1 MKKKALPLGKVYQL
15 IEPGPVVM
23 VATRWRDKTNIM
35 TMSWHMM
42 VEFEP
47 PTVACIISANNYSFG
62 LLKASREC
70 VINIPTAEL
79 AEKVVR
85 CGNMSGRKVD
95 KFQALGLTPA
105 TAVSVSAPLIAEC
118 YANLECK
125 LVDTRMAN
133 KYNMFILEVV
143 KAWID
148 RSVKQPRTLH
158 HRGRGAFMIAGE
170 TVKLPSRMK

>member
-1 MKKKALPLGKVYQL
+1 MKKKSLSLPRVYQL

-23 VATRWRDKTNIM
+23 VSTSWRGKTNIM

-47 PTVACIISANNYSFG
+47 PMLACIISANNYTFS

-70 VINIPTAEL
+70 VINIPTVEL
-79 AEKVVR
+79 ADKVVR

-95 KFQALGLTPA
+95 KFRALGLTPVKA
-105 TAVSVSAPLIAEC
+105 AGVSAPLIAEC

-125 LVDTRMAN
+125 VVDTRMAN
-133 KYNMFILEVV
+133 RYNMFILEVV
-143 KAWID
+143 RAWID
-148 RSVKQPRTLH
+148 RSVKQPRTMH
-158 HRGRGAFMIAGE
+158 HQGRGAFMIAGE
-170 TVKLPSRMK
+170 TIKLPSRMK